1 MNQQTLIPI
10 SIEDDTSLNSFYS
23 ERNQPLIK
31 QLKNLLAGVCAKRVL
46 YLWGESGSGKTHL
59 LDACC
64 RAAGKAGMQN
74 LYVSLKEY
82 SGQDGWHDGEPD
94 GEQGGGQLE
103 KLRDVH
109 KDTLVC
115 IDDIQQIV
123 SYESGQNQIFSLYE
137 KIMGGMGA
145 IVVSGTSPLNSIDM
159 TLKDLE
165 SRLSSGG
172 TFNIYALDD
181 DEKRAALKLRATKRG
196 FALDDSVIRFIM
208 SRYQRD
214 TKSLFALLD
223 KLDSGS
229 LQAHRKITIPFVKTL
244 M

>member
-1 MNQQTLIPI
+1 MNGQTVIPI
-10 SIEDDTSLNSFYS
+10 SIEDDTSFESFYS
-23 ERNQPLIK
+23 KRNQPLIE
-31 QLKNLLAGVCAKRVL
+31 QLKHLLAGMSAKRVL

-64 RAAGKAGMQN
+64 RAARKSSMQN
-74 LYVSLKEY
+74 LYVSLK
-82 SGQDGWHDGEPD
+82 QD
-94 GEQGGGQLE
+94 GGQLE
-103 KLRDVH
+103 KLSEVH
-109 KDTLVC
+109 KNTLVC
-115 IDDIQQIV
+115 IDDLQQIAG
-123 SYESGQNQIFSLYE
+123 SEPGQNQLFSLYE
-137 KIMGGMGA
+137 KIMDGVGA
-145 IVVSGTSPLNSIDM
+145 IVVSGTGPLGSIGI

-172 TFNIYALDD
+172 SFNIYALDD
-181 DEKRAALKLRATKRG
+181 GEKRTALKLRATKRG
-196 FALDDSVIRFIM
+196 FVLDDSVVQFIM

-244 M
+244 MCR